1 MVFEHLG
8 WDFEVCGFLWIRNVS
23 KMKLKQKGLKFNE
36 VGFWEIEIE
45 IDLGYCFEEWCS
57 DLSQVHDEQFNKM
70 MKQGKPRERSSTIQT
85 KVKAGYDLFD
95 KNLSKDCIINKDLKV
110 LSSQTIKRLLRK
122 RQLCL
127 LSNFSSTFF

>member
-1 MVFEHLG
+1 
-8 WDFEVCGFLWIRNVS
+8 
-23 KMKLKQKGLKFNE
+23 
-36 VGFWEIEIE
+36 
-45 IDLGYCFEEWCS
+45 
-57 DLSQVHDEQFNKM
+57 VHDEQFNKM